1 MNRIIVEGITGTGKT
16 TILNMYNDITGL
28 EKKDSIILSQFYTSS
43 VAFKDETLI
52 AKNKVKKNMKKITG
66 MIIWLDELYELYG
79 NSNYKSKVDVFLE
92 TFHIENFIKYN
103 ISDYSLF
110 EEIDSLL
117 FQMGF
122 KLIVLY
128 LPENSIKVRSIELTK
143 KHRNSQSWNVYL
155 DDLEKRN
162 GAINYF
168 IDIQQRI
175 LNLSQHS
182 KLPKM
187 YIDTQNMEWEKYLEN
202 ILLF

>member
-1 MNRIIVEGITGTGKT
+1 M
-16 TILNMYNDITGL
+16 
-28 EKKDSIILSQFYTSS
+28 
-43 VAFKDETLI
+43 I